1 MAEQI
6 GLDRAEFRP
15 SYRPE
20 RAQSRL
26 DPDMKRMGLLAAAL
40 GGVIALFAGGTML
53 MRPSHHTVPVIEA
66 EAGPVRIKPENPGGM
81 QVSGADMST
90 PGLDQGPHLAAAAEQ
105 PELANLAAQVRQ
117 VKKELAKQA
126 AENAVLE
133 KQSAAATQL
142 ARQTAANAAHSNVV
156 PAARSNI
163 VPAARS
169 NIVAAAAPVQQAAAT
184 ARVAAPPHA
193 ANASGSNVQL
203 AAFVDEPAA
212 RAEWEA
218 LAKRVPELLGGRQPE
233 ISRTDAGGRTMYRL
247 RTGGFGTVADAASFC
262 EKMKAHGEECSIGAF

>member
-6 GLDRAEFRP
+6 GLDRAQFRP

-20 RAQSRL
+20 RAPSGL
-26 DPDMKRMGLLAAAL
+26 DPDMKRMGLLAIAM
-40 GGVIALFAGGTML
+40 GGVVALFAGGSML
-53 MRPSHHTVPVIEA
+53 MRPGHHAVPVIEP

-81 QVSGADMST
+81 QVSGADMT
-90 PGLDQGPHLAAAAEQ
+90 APGVDQGPHLAPAAEQ
-105 PELANLAAQVRQ
+105 PELANLRKQVHQVERQ
-117 VKKELAKQA
+117 LAKQA
-126 AENAVLE
+126 AENALLA
-133 KQSAAATQL
+133 KQSAANTQL
-142 ARQTAANAAHSNVV
+142 AKLAAANAAH
-156 PAARSNI
+156 PKL
-163 VPAARS
+163 
-169 NIVAAAAPVQQAAAT
+169 VAAAPPVQQATAT
-184 ARVAAPPHA
+184 AHVTVPATPAPPLPPHA
-193 ANASGSNVQL
+193 GNAPGSNVQL

-218 LAKRVPELLGGRQPE
+218 LTKRVPGLLGGRQPE